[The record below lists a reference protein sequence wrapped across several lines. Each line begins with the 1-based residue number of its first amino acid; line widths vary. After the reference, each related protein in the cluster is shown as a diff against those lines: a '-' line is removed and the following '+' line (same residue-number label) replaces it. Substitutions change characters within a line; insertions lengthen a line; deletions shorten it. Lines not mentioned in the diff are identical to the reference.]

1 MGLDSQPVVG
11 GSTDDDHYIVLLTE
25 CKLNEDVKCEIEE
38 ETYLYDKTLS
48 KVFKWNSKE
57 LVDDYANIGKEKRSV
72 KGIEDAEDFFIYVS

>member
-38 ETYLYDKTLS
+38 ETYLYDKSLS
-48 KVFKWNSKE
+48 KIFRWNSKE
-57 LVDDYANIGKEKRSV
+57 LADDYVNIGKEKRSI
-72 KGIEDAEDFFIYVS
+72 KGIENAEDFFIYVS